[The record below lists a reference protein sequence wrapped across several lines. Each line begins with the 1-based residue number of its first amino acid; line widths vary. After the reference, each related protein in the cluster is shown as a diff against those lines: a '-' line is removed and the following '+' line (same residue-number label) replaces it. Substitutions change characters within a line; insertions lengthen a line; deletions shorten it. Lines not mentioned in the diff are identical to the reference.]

1 MSGPVFDMWM
11 VKELAFDLSKAGAE
25 AEIKARAA
33 VAKTALDGVK
43 EAKYEAPVDTGFL
56 RSSISAEIN
65 GLEAEWGPT
74 ASYGIYVEHGTSRM
88 AGQPY
93 LGPSYDAVTPNFVKA
108 MEQIGGE
115 ILG

>member
-1 MSGPVFDMWM
+1 VSTPVFDMWM
-11 VKELAFDLSKAGAE
+11 VKELAVDLSNAAAASE
-25 AEIKARAA
+25 VKARAA
-33 VAKTALDGVK
+33 VAKTALDGVT

-88 AGQPY
+88 AGQAVM
-93 LGPSYDAVTPNFVKA
+93 GPS
-108 MEQIGGE
+108 
-115 ILG
+115 